1 MLQDLSQ
8 AERQDTNKVLCCMQA
23 CRLLAQDTVTHACQ
37 SASANLESTG
47 SPGAP
52 KLGSS
57 LQKGAQARAQPWAML
72 LLLLHSQLSLHAC

>member
-1 MLQDLSQ
+1 MLARDM
-8 AERQDTNKVLCCMQA
+8 E
-23 CRLLAQDTVTHACQ
+23 THVCQ

-52 KLGSS
+52 NLRVS
-57 LQKGAQARAQPWAML
+57 LQKGAQAWGQPWAM